1 MLYGEFSDVLRALKK
16 HKKKPKTLRSWA
28 KSTKGGGWRRQP
40 WQDKWQKLKQLA
52 GKYSLLP
59 AMETL
64 NGLPAIIFLNW
75 PVSLLPLSLLTANF
89 RKTISS
95 SVKQIV
101 PFFFVQRKKT
111 FNQAFEF
118 GPGFTSMCFK
128 MPSALTMSIGIN
140 ACLRV
145 FSGMARVVFP

>member
-1 MLYGEFSDVLRALKK
+1 MEET
-16 HKKKPKTLRSWA
+16 TLA
-28 KSTKGGGWRRQP
+28 RQTV
-40 WQDKWQKLKQLA
+40 KKLKQLA

-59 AMETL
+59 AIETL

-75 PVSLLPLSLLTANF
+75 PVFLLPLSLLTANF

-101 PFFFVQRKKT
+101 LFSFVQRKKI
-111 FNQAFEF
+111 FSQAFEF
-118 GPGFTSMCFK
+118 APRFTSMCFK
-128 MPSALTMSIGIN
+128 MATRFSMSIGIN

-145 FSGMARVVFP
+145 FSGMNGLVFA